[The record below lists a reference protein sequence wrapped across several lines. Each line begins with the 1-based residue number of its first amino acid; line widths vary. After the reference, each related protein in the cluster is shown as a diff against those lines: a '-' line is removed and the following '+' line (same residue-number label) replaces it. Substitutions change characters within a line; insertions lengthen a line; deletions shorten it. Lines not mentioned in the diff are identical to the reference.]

1 MFYGGSS
8 STVIVQRAQGQPED
22 PFPVPPSNETLT
34 PAQRSAREQLL
45 KQEGFS
51 VNVIARNLSAPL
63 NLLYGPDGKLWITER
78 VGKDI
83 IRIDPTNGTK
93 LSSTP
98 VPNVH
103 QSAAQDGLLGMTF
116 DPNYNN
122 THHFYVAYTY
132 DADSSDKLDRRTKIT
147 RFTYDPATNTI
158 NEPMDLISG
167 LW

>member
-1 MFYGGSS
+1 MFGSS
-8 STVIVQRAQGQPED
+8 STKIVQPALGQGED
-22 PFPVPPSNETLT
+22 QFPVFSNETLT

-51 VNVIARNLSAPL
+51 VHVLARNLSAPL
-63 NLLYGPDGKLWITER
+63 NLLYGPDDKLWITER

-83 IRIDPTNGTK
+83 IRIDPINGTK

-116 DPNYNN
+116 DPRQDLQNSAKREWRG
-122 THHFYVAYTY
+122 TCTEACGTFP
-132 DADSSDKLDRRTKIT
+132 LR
-147 RFTYDPATNTI
+147 
-158 NEPMDLISG
+158 EPLP
-167 LW
+167 